1 METKTTF
8 KVAEYEVYLDVLVLI
23 TLDNGDVL
31 TTHNSFIDDVILGDY
46 EIEVSNKDNIYLMKR
61 DNEEIK
67 TQLKNLL
74 FIKL

>member
-1 METKTTF
+1 MQSTF
-8 KVAEYEVYLDVLVLI
+8 KVATYEVYLDVLLII

-31 TTHNSFIDDVILGDY
+31 MTHNNFVDDVILGDY
-46 EIEVSNKDNIYLMKR
+46 EIEVSNKDNTYIMTR

>member
-1 METKTTF
+1 MQSTF
-8 KVAEYEVYLDVLVLI
+8 KVTEYEVCLDVLIYI

-31 TTHNSFIDDVILGDY
+31 KTHTSFIDDVILCDC
-46 EIEVSNKDNIYLMKR
+46 EIEVSNKDNTYLMTR

>member
-1 METKTTF
+1 MQSTF
-8 KVAEYEVYLDVLVLI
+8 KVAEYEVYLDVLVII
-23 TLDNGDVL
+23 TLENGDVL
-31 TTHNSFIDDVILGDY
+31 TTHNSFIDDVIIGDY
-46 EIEVSNKDNIYLMKR
+46 DIEVSNKYNNYLMTR

>member
-1 METKTTF
+1 MKSTF
-8 KVAEYEVYLDVLVLI
+8 KVAEYEVYLDVLIII

-31 TTHNSFIDDVILGDY
+31 TIHTSFIDDVILGDY
-46 EIEVSNKDNIYLMKR
+46 EIEVSNKYNNYLMTR